1 MAELRGTGIH
11 FGQPTY
17 NQNGSETNDNTY
29 QGRAAAVVKV
39 GYGSASTTDQVVT
52 GSSGDTAQIPGT
64 EVNMGVP
71 KASDNLYRINY
82 WSIVNDISDSQNYP
96 SGVGWMV
103 YRYTPTAGW
112 QLMLAQGS
120 HASYDNGMTDWYRPN
135 NGIFYIPVH
144 PSYPTESHSFR
155 LHYNKHNNGSL
166 ELNCAI
172 GGWVSN
178 GNMKNNTY
186 EVWEINRDIVTDV
199 GNFNPNF

>member
-17 NQNGSETNDNTY
+17 NQNGSETNNNTY
-29 QGRAAAVVKV
+29 QGRAPAIVKV
-39 GYGSASTTDQVVT
+39 GYGSADDTDQNVT
-52 GSSGDTAQIPGT
+52 GSSGATGVITGT

-71 KASDNLYRINY
+71 QASDNLYRINY
-82 WSIVNDISDSQNYP
+82 WSIVNDNDGST

-103 YRYTPTAGW
+103 YRYTPSAGW
-112 QLMLAQGS
+112 ELMLAQGS
-120 HASYDNGMTDWYRPN
+120 HASYDSGMGDWYRPN

-144 PSYPTESHSFR
+144 PSYPNESHSFR
-155 LHYNKHNNGSL
+155 LHYNKHNVGAL
-166 ELNCAI
+166 EINCSI
-172 GGWVSN
+172 GGWVTN
-178 GNMKNNTY
+178 GNLFNNTY